1 MLIQNQSK
9 RTYELKVGV
18 IRPLGVIEVPDG
30 EAEAILKA
38 GLGELVALEVAKPAK
53 EEAKKDEKPTSPEA
67 ELDQDPLPF

>member
-1 MLIQNQSK
+1 MLIQHQSK

-30 EAEAILKA
+30 EAEAILEA

-53 EEAKKDEKPTSPEA
+53 EESKKEEVEEPKATATKAKKRA
-67 ELDQDPLPF
+67 

>member
-38 GLGELVALEVAKPAK
+38 GLGELVAQHVIPRPHTDVEGIL
-53 EEAKKDEKPTSPEA
+53 PTIK
-67 ELDQDPLPF
+67 

>member
-30 EAEAILKA
+30 EAEAILQA
-38 GLGELVALEVAKPAK
+38 GLGELVALEVAKPVK
-53 EEAKKDEKPTSPEA
+53 
-67 ELDQDPLPF
+67 